1 MAWLTR
7 ILLIGIL
14 VFAAL
19 HLLTMAVIFAA
30 PYFAALLILL
40 VVGKVLLGKIKNE
53 TKPTNNTD

>member
-7 ILLIGIL
+7 ILLVGIL

-30 PYFAALLILL
+30 PYVAALLILF
-40 VVGKVLLGKIKNE
+40 VIGKFLLGMINDNAKQ
-53 TKPTNNTD
+53 TNNTD

>member
-7 ILLIGIL
+7 ILLVGIL

-30 PYFAALLILL
+30 PYIAALFLL
-40 VVGKVLLGKIKNE
+40 YWLGRFLLGVI
-53 TKPTNNTD
+53 TKSTNKTEITD